1 VKLIGVRLGVEFEFE
16 FEFEM
21 GAGVV
26 RLSISEKLCAQIS

>member
-1 VKLIGVRLGVEFEFE
+1 VKLIGVRLGVEFE